1 MLPSFVVSFDS
12 LDNSFPLD
20 HGFSALGAP
29 MRNHFVRL
37 LGLCCL
43 LCATTPLLAAD
54 VVELLSGAKLE
65 GQIVSRTETQLTI
78 KAVVS
83 GVTTTRVHK
92 LANIHAITKDGQR
105 EVINAK
111 PGSATAPGGGGT
123 RAELDALIDSKGR
136 TPPDWFDAT
145 PLDYPKTLDLNWPQP
160 PPMTGWNNQLNV
172 GQYIW
177 DVINPNP
184 GRWRP
189 GLKLMHH
196 LLTLHADKPELRER
210 ISMQIARMYH
220 DLHEDYARAAFWYR
234 TVGVE
239 KDPVEYSRSAVI
251 LAECYWRLGFTNE
264 SKKLLSKVRGGLDH
278 AKLLGDMGDV
288 EGSVKMALADAAD
301 SPDYAYLQ
309 VGDAYRIAGRYQDAL
324 LNYRKVLAIEVP
336 AKNPPG
342 RLLKNRNRADANVLA
357 IKSFELFDL
366 SRVADG
372 TYHASS
378 QGYEGQVEV
387 GVVVLSGKIT
397 EVKVTQ
403 HREKQFYSAL
413 SDTPRKIIAKQN
425 VKGIDATSNATIT
438 SEAIINATAK
448 AIANPKKP

>member
-1 MLPSFVVSFDS
+1 
-12 LDNSFPLD
+12 
-20 HGFSALGAP
+20 
-29 MRNHFVRL
+29 MRNQIVRWL
-37 LGLCCL
+37 CLGCL

-54 VVELLSGAKLE
+54 IVELLSGAKLE
-65 GQIVSRTETQLTI
+65 GEIVSRTQTQLTI

-83 GVTTTRVHK
+83 GVTATRVHK
-92 LANIHAITKDGQR
+92 LSNIHAITKDGKR

-111 PGSATAPGGGGT
+111 PGSATAPGGGGGT
-123 RAELDALIDSKGR
+123 RAELDALIESKGR
-136 TPPDWFDAT
+136 TPPDGYEAT

-160 PPMTGWNNQLNV
+160 PPMTGWNSQLNV

-184 GRWRP
+184 SRWRP
-189 GLKLMHH
+189 GIKLMHH

-239 KDPVEYSRSAVI
+239 KDPTEYSSSAVI
-251 LAECYWRLGFTNE
+251 LAECYWYLGFTNE
-264 SKKLLSKVRGGLDH
+264 AKKLLSKVPAGFRH

-288 EGSVKMALADAAD
+288 EGSVKMALAEAAD

-336 AKNPPG
+336 AKNPSG
-342 RLLKNRNRADANVLA
+342 RLLKNRNRADANVSA

-372 TYHASS
+372 TYPASS

-387 GVVVLSGKIT
+387 AVVVLSGKIT
-397 EVKVTQ
+397 DVKITK
-403 HREKQFYSAL
+403 HREKQFYAAL

-438 SEAIINATAK
+438 SEAIINATAR
-448 AIANPKKP
+448 AVANPKSR

>member
-1 MLPSFVVSFDS
+1 
-12 LDNSFPLD
+12 
-20 HGFSALGAP
+20 
-29 MRNHFVRL
+29 MRNPIARL
-37 LGLCCL
+37 LCLCII
-43 LCATTPLLAAD
+43 LCATSPLLAAD
-54 VVELLSGAKLE
+54 VVELLSGARLE

-83 GVTTTRVHK
+83 GVTATRVHK
-92 LANIHAITKDGQR
+92 LANIHAITKDGKR

-111 PGSATAPGGGGT
+111 PGSATDAGVGGGT

-136 TPPDWFDAT
+136 TPPNWYDAT
-145 PLDYPKTLDLNWPQP
+145 PLDYPKTLDLNWPEKP
-160 PPMTGWNNQLNV
+160 PAGWNSQLNV

-239 KDPVEYSRSAVI
+239 KDPAEYSRSAVT

-264 SKKLLSKVRGGLDH
+264 AKKLLSKVRGGLDH

-288 EGSVKMALADAAD
+288 EGSVKMALAEAGDW
-301 SPDYAYLQ
+301 PDDAYLQ

-324 LNYRKVLAIEVP
+324 QSYRKVLAIEVP

-342 RLLKNRNRADANVLA
+342 RLMRSRNRADANVSA

-372 TYHASS
+372 TYPASS
-378 QGYEGQVEV
+378 QGFEGQVEV
-387 GVVVLSGKIT
+387 AVVVLSGKIT
-397 EVKVTQ
+397 EVKVTK

-425 VKGIDATSNATIT
+425 VKGIDATSNATLT

-448 AIANPKKP
+448 AIANPKGR

>member
-1 MLPSFVVSFDS
+1 MRTQLARW
-12 LDNSFPLD
+12 LC
-20 HGFSALGAP
+20 LGCI
-29 MRNHFVRL
+29 L
-37 LGLCCL
+37 W
-43 LCATTPLLAAD
+43 ATTPLLAAD
-54 VVELLSGAKLE
+54 VVELLSGVKLE

-83 GVTTTRVHK
+83 GVTATRVHK
-92 LANIHAITKDGQR
+92 LSNIHAITKDGQR

-111 PGSATAPGGGGT
+111 LGSATDAGGGT
-123 RAELDALIDSKGR
+123 RAELDALLDSKGR
-136 TPPDWFDAT
+136 TPPDWYEAT
-145 PLDYPKTLDLNWPQP
+145 PLDYPKTLDLNWPQKP
-160 PPMTGWNNQLNV
+160 PSGWNNQLNV

-189 GLKLMHH
+189 GIKLMHH

-210 ISMQIARMYH
+210 ICMQIARMYH

-234 TVGVE
+234 SVGVE
-239 KDPVEYSRSAVI
+239 KDPVDYSRSAII

-264 SKKLLSKVRGGLDH
+264 AKKLLSKVPTGIDH

-288 EGSVKMALADAAD
+288 EGSVKMALAEAKD

-309 VGDAYRIAGRYQDAL
+309 VGDAYRVAGRYQDAL

-336 AKNPPG
+336 AKNPSG
-342 RLLKNRNRADANVLA
+342 RLLKNRNRADANVSA

-366 SRVADG
+366 SRVTDG
-372 TYHASS
+372 TYPASS
-378 QGYEGQVEV
+378 QGYEGQVAIA
-387 GVVVLSGKIT
+387 VVVLSGKIT
-397 EVKVTQ
+397 EVKVTN

-448 AIANPKKP
+448 AIANPKKR

>member
-1 MLPSFVVSFDS
+1 M
-12 LDNSFPLD
+12 
-20 HGFSALGAP
+20 
-29 MRNHFVRL
+29 
-37 LGLCCL
+37 
-43 LCATTPLLAAD
+43 
-54 VVELLSGAKLE
+54 
-65 GQIVSRTETQLTI
+65 
-78 KAVVS
+78 
-83 GVTTTRVHK
+83 
-92 LANIHAITKDGQR
+92 
-105 EVINAK
+105 
-111 PGSATAPGGGGT
+111 
-123 RAELDALIDSKGR
+123 
-136 TPPDWFDAT
+136 
-145 PLDYPKTLDLNWPQP
+145 
-160 PPMTGWNNQLNV
+160 
-172 GQYIW
+172 
-177 DVINPNP
+177 
-184 GRWRP
+184 
-189 GLKLMHH
+189 
-196 LLTLHADKPELRER
+196 
-210 ISMQIARMYH
+210 
-220 DLHEDYARAAFWYR
+220 
-234 TVGVE
+234 
-239 KDPVEYSRSAVI
+239 
-251 LAECYWRLGFTNE
+251 
-264 SKKLLSKVRGGLDH
+264 
-278 AKLLGDMGDV
+278 
-288 EGSVKMALADAAD
+288 
-301 SPDYAYLQ
+301 
-309 VGDAYRIAGRYQDAL
+309 